1 MPKKFSISEAEWK
14 VMKRLWRKAPQP
26 AYDLA
31 HELARAEKW
40 QPRTVKTLLN
50 RLVKKR
56 VLDFEKYK
64 NLYLYSPRVTEE
76 ECVKAESET
85 FLERMFEGSLSTM
98 LVHFAKHKKL
108 SAAEI
113 KELKRLIEKME

>member
-14 VMKRLWRKAPQP
+14 VMKRLWRKSPQP

-85 FLERMFEGSLSTM
+85 FLERMFDGSLSTM

-113 KELKRLIEKME
+113 QELKRLIEKME

>member
-1 MPKKFSISEAEWK
+1 MPKQFSISEAEWK
-14 VMKRLWRKAPQP
+14 VMKPLWRKAPQP

-31 HELARAEKW
+31 QELARAEKW

-56 VLDFEKYK
+56 VLGFQKYK

-85 FLERMFEGSLSTM
+85 FLQRMFDGSLSTM

-113 KELKRLIEKME
+113 KELKRLIEK